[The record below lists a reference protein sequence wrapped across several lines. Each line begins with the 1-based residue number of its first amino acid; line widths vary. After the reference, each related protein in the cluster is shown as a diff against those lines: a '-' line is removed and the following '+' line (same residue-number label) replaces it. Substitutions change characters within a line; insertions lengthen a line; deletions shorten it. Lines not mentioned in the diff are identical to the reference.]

1 MCIPPVAVSGLSELG
16 QCSGKAA
23 SLLAGLAPIAD
34 DSGKRKGQR
43 YIQGG
48 RMPVRNALYMAAL
61 SAARFNP
68 DLKIV
73 YQRLRAAGK
82 PPKLARIAIARKLI
96 VILNAMLRQDAPF
109 RA

>member
-1 MCIPPVAVSGLSELG
+1 MCIPPVGVSGLSELG

-61 SAARFNP
+61 NAIRCSPRLKAAY
-68 DLKIV
+68 LA
-73 YQRLRAAGK
+73 LRERGK
-82 PPKLARIAIARKLI
+82 PAKLARIAIARKLI